1 MIDIIQYPKTESGPY
16 LDLQPADSA
25 HQLTELGNRLNGLKM
40 IHINS
45 TAYGGGVAELL
56 HSLIPLSNAL
66 GVETQRLVMT
76 PKDIRFST

>member
-1 MIDIIQYPKTESGPY
+1 
-16 LDLQPADSA
+16 
-25 HQLTELGNRLNGLKM
+25 M

-76 PKDIRFST
+76 PKDSRFFDVTKRIHNSCKVPRDGFPKPSWQSITVA